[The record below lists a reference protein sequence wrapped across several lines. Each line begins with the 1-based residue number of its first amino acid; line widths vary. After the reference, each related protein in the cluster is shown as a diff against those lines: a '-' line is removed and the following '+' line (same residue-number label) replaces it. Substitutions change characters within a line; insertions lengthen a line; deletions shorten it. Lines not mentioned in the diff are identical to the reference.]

1 MASYITQPTLDDLRT
16 ALAQARL
23 SGQFPLVTVA
33 ANHQMLSSPARHSMK
48 LIDITEQGMIIV
60 ESNIIVESSWDQQRL
75 RISLNLIESV
85 VWAASS
91 QLVDKQ

>member
-16 ALAQARL
+16 ALAQALL
-23 SGQFPLVTVA
+23 SGQFPQVTVA
-33 ANHQMLSSPARHSMK
+33 ANHQTLSSPARHSMK
-48 LIDITEQGMIIV
+48 LVDITEQGMIIV
-60 ESNIIVESSWDQQRL
+60 ESNWDQQRL

>member
-1 MASYITQPTLDDLRT
+1 MAFYITQPTLEDLRT
-16 ALAQARL
+16 ALAQARS
-23 SGQFPLVTVA
+23 SGQFPQVTVA

-60 ESNIIVESSWDQQRL
+60 ESNWDQQRL

-85 VWAASS
+85 AWASPM
-91 QLVDKQ
+91 QTVERMGWGEK

>member
-1 MASYITQPTLDDLRT
+1 MASYITQPTLEDLRT
-16 ALAQARL
+16 ALAQARS
-23 SGQFPLVTVA
+23 SGQFPQVTVA

-48 LIDITEQGMIIV
+48 LVDITEQGMIIV
-60 ESNIIVESSWDQQRL
+60 ESNWDQQRL

>member
-1 MASYITQPTLDDLRT
+1 
-16 ALAQARL
+16 
-23 SGQFPLVTVA
+23 
-33 ANHQMLSSPARHSMK
+33 MK
-48 LIDITEQGMIIV
+48 LVDITEQGMIIV
-60 ESNIIVESSWDQQRL
+60 ESNWDQQRL